1 MGAAA
6 PISRD
11 HPMTDSDRPL
21 LPSRT
26 QLQVRWGQLYGS
38 ATSLWLAEAARKSS
52 GPLLVIAHDARQASI
67 AEDELRF
74 FCEPDMP
81 IEIFAGWETL
91 PYDLF
96 SPHPDIVSQRLRLLS
111 TLPRMTKGIVIVDLE
126 TMLQRLPPQAYI
138 DAHAFDLRVGETFDV
153 AAFRERLTGAGYVA
167 SSQVMAPGE
176 FAVRGSIVDLYPMG
190 SPTPYRLDLF
200 DDEVESIRQFDP
212 ETQRSGEKVQA
223 LRLLPAREFPL
234 TAEGINDFKRRFR
247 NRFPG
252 DLTRMS
258 IYRDIAEGAPPPGIE
273 YYLPLFFDRTATL
286 LDYLPPNTIIAA
298 EREVD
303 ALAKQAFSEIED
315 RYEQR
320 GHDAERPILLP
331 REVFMPVPE
340 FMQRLTSFRR
350 IELSRV
356 ELDPLSQTT
365 PYQNFGTRAPP
376 SLRVDQRS
384 EEPARELVN
393 YLAEFPGRV
402 LLVAESAGRR
412 ELLIDLLNKSHLR
425 PQLVESWSAFQA
437 GDQRLAITVA
447 PISTGLQIDA
457 PPSRGTGAAAR
468 AAQALPIA
476 LIAEEQLFG
485 ERARQERRRK
495 RAERDPEKIIRDLTD
510 LRPGS
515 PVVHEEYGVGRF
527 VGLTTLEVG
536 GLTSE
541 FLVLEYAEGDKL
553 YVPVQALDLV
563 SRYTGA
569 PAEHAPLHKLGS
581 DAWEKARKKAAQRI
595 RDTAAELLDLYS
607 RRAARQGEQLVAAE
621 DDLRAFEAAFKF
633 EETPDQAQA
642 IRAVIDDL
650 ASTRPMDRVVCG
662 DVGFG
667 KTEVALRAAFVAVQ
681 AGKQVAVL
689 VPTTLLAQQHY
700 QTFVDRFADWPVRVE
715 SLSRFR
721 TAKEVNQV
729 LASLESGQTDIV
741 VGTHR
746 LLQSGVK
753 FARLGLLIIDEEHR
767 FGVKDKEKLKQLRA
781 EVDVLTLT
789 ATPIPRTLNM
799 ALGGLRE
806 LSLITTPPVSRL
818 SIKTF
823 VTQWDAA
830 TIREACLRELRRG
843 GQIYFLHNSVDT
855 IEKTARTLA
864 ELVPEARIAIGHG
877 QMRERELEQVMLD
890 FYHQRTNLLVCTTI
904 VESGIDVP
912 SANTIIIDR
921 ADKLGL
927 AQLHQLRGRVGRSHH
942 QAYAYLMTP
951 PRNLMTADAVKR
963 LEAIESLEDLGAG
976 FTLATH
982 DLEIRGA
989 GELLGEE
996 QSGQIQEIGYALYME
1011 MLERAVNALKSGKVP
1026 QLDEPMHQGPE
1037 VDLHVPALLPDAYL
1051 PDVHL
1056 RLVLYKRIAA
1066 AKTNEELREL
1076 QVEMIDRF
1084 GLLPQPAKNLFRIA
1098 EFKQAA
1104 RALGLRKIDVGPGGG
1119 SVTFE
1124 SDTKVEPGTL
1134 IRYVQRNSR
1143 THRLEGGN
1151 KLRFTMNLE
1160 QEDLRFTAVEQL
1172 LAELGRTTP
1181 TASELAAEK
1190 AREKVIAAAAAKTN
1204 PPKTAKPA
1212 PPKPTVSYKA
1222 GSGKRLKR

>member
-1 MGAAA
+1 
-6 PISRD
+6 
-11 HPMTDSDRPL
+11 
-21 LPSRT
+21 
-26 QLQVRWGQLYGS
+26 
-38 ATSLWLAEAARKSS
+38 
-52 GPLLVIAHDARQASI
+52 
-67 AEDELRF
+67 
-74 FCEPDMP
+74 
-81 IEIFAGWETL
+81 
-91 PYDLF
+91 
-96 SPHPDIVSQRLRLLS
+96 
-111 TLPRMTKGIVIVDLE
+111 MTKGIVIVDLE
-126 TMLQRLPPQAYI
+126 TVLQRLPPQAYI
-138 DAHAFDLRVGETFDV
+138 DAHAFDLRTGETFDV
-153 AAFRERLTGAGYVA
+153 AAFRERLTAAGYVS

-190 SPTPYRLDLF
+190 SDSPYRLDLF
-200 DDEVESIRQFDP
+200 DDEVESIRVFDP
-212 ETQRSGEKVQA
+212 ETQRSGDKVQA

-234 TAEGINDFKRRFR
+234 TVQGIQDFKRRFR

-258 IYRDIAEGAPPPGIE
+258 LYRDIAEGAPPPGIE
-273 YYLPLFFDRTATL
+273 YYLPLFFDGTSTL
-286 LDYLPPNTIIAA
+286 LDYLPPNSIVAA
-298 EREVD
+298 EREIE
-303 ALAKQAFSEIED
+303 ALATQAFHEVES

-331 REVFMPVPE
+331 REVFMSSAE
-340 FMQRLTSFRR
+340 FMQRMTSYRR

-356 ELDPLSQTT
+356 ELDPLTQTL
-365 PYQNFGTRAPP
+365 PYQNFATRQPP

-384 EEPARELVN
+384 EEPARELVAFLN
-393 YLAEFPGRV
+393 GFKGRV
-402 LLVAESAGRR
+402 LLAAESAGRR
-412 ELLIDLLNKSHLR
+412 EMLIDLLHKSHLQ
-425 PQLVESWSAFQA
+425 PQTVDSWSAFKS
-437 GDQRLAITVA
+437 GNEKLAITVSV
-447 PISTGLQIDA
+447 IGTGLVLDD
-457 PPSRGTGAAAR
+457 PP
-468 AAQALPIA
+468 LA
-476 LIAEEQLFG
+476 LIAEEQFFG
-485 ERARQERRRK
+485 ERARQERRR
-495 RAERDPEKIIRDLTD
+495 RRPERDPEKIIRDLTD
-510 LRPGS
+510 LTPGA

-527 VGLTTLEVG
+527 VGLTTLDVG

-553 YVPVQALDLV
+553 YVPVAALDLV

-569 PAEHAPLHKLGS
+569 PAETAPLHKLGG
-581 DAWEKARKKAAQRI
+581 DAWEKARKRAAQKI

-607 RRAARQGEQLVAAE
+607 RRAARQGEQLAANE

-633 EETPDQAQA
+633 EETPDQASA
-642 IRAVIDDL
+642 IRAVVEDL
-650 ASTRPMDRVVCG
+650 GSGRPMDRVVCG

-700 QTFVDRFADWPVRVE
+700 QTFADRFADWPVRVE

-721 TAKEVNQV
+721 SAKEVNQV
-729 LASLESGQTDIV
+729 IETLESGQTDIV

-746 LLQSGVK
+746 LLQNQVK
-753 FARLGLLIIDEEHR
+753 FAQLGLLIIDEEHR
-767 FGVKDKEKLKQLRA
+767 FGVKDKEKMKQLRA

-799 ALGGLRE
+799 AMGGLRE
-806 LSLITTPPVSRL
+806 LSLITTPPAARL

-823 VTQWDAA
+823 VSQWDPA
-830 TIREACLRELRRG
+830 TIREACLREIRRG
-843 GQIYFLHNSVDT
+843 GQIYFVHNAVDT
-855 IEKTARTLA
+855 IEKTARTLQ
-864 ELVPEARIAIGHG
+864 ELVPEARIAVGHG
-877 QMRERELEQVMLD
+877 QMRERELEQIMLD
-890 FYHQRTNLLVCTTI
+890 FYHQRCNVLVCTTI

-951 PRNLMTADAVKR
+951 PRNLMTGDAVKR

-1026 QLDEPMHQGPE
+1026 NLDQPMHQGPE
-1037 VDLHVPALLPDAYL
+1037 VDLHVPSLLPDEYL

-1066 AKTNEELREL
+1066 AKNNEELREL

-1084 GLLPQPAKNLFRIA
+1084 GLLPPPAKNLFRIA
-1098 EFKQAA
+1098 EFKQTA
-1104 RALGLRKIDVGPGGG
+1104 RTLGLRKIDVGPGGG

-1124 SDTKVEPGTL
+1124 SDTKVEPGAL
-1134 IRYVQRNSR
+1134 IRFVQRNSR
-1143 THRLEGGN
+1143 THRLEGGS
-1151 KLRFTMNLE
+1151 KLKFMLKLE
-1160 QEDLRFTAVEQL
+1160 QEELRFTAVEQL
-1172 LAELGRTTP
+1172 LTELSRASPTPAEQ
-1181 TASELAAEK
+1181 AAEQ
-1190 AREKVIAAAAAKTN
+1190 AREKTIAAAANKGQ
-1204 PPKTAKPA
+1204 K
-1212 PPKPTVSYKA
+1212 VSHGK
-1222 GSGKRLKR
+1222 GTPDKSGDRQRTKR

>member
-1 MGAAA
+1 M
-6 PISRD
+6 SE
-11 HPMTDSDRPL
+11 RPL
-21 LPSRT
+21 LPSRA

-38 ATSLWLAEAARKSS
+38 AISLWLAEAVRKSS
-52 GPLLVIAHDARQASI
+52 GPLLVIAHDARQASRT
-67 AEDELRF
+67 EDELRF
-74 FCEPDMP
+74 YCEPATP
-81 IEIFAGWETL
+81 IETFAGWETL

-111 TLPRMTKGIVIVDLE
+111 TLPRLSKGIVIVDLE
-126 TMLQRLPPQAYI
+126 TVLQRLPPQAYI
-138 DAHAFDLRVGETFDV
+138 DAHAFDLRTGETFDV
-153 AAFRERLTGAGYVA
+153 AAFRERLTGAGYIS

-190 SPTPYRLDLF
+190 SDSPFRLDLF
-200 DDEVESIRQFDP
+200 DDEVESIRVFDP
-212 ETQRSGEKVQA
+212 ETQRSGDKVPA

-234 TAEGINDFKRRFR
+234 TAEGIQNFKRRFR

-273 YYLPLFFDRTATL
+273 YYLPLFFDGTATL

-303 ALAKQAFSEIED
+303 ALATQAFHEVES

-331 REVFMPVPE
+331 REVFMSPAE
-340 FMQRLTSFRR
+340 FMQRMTSFRR

-356 ELDPLSQTT
+356 ELDPLTQTL
-365 PYQNFGTRAPP
+365 PYQNFATRQPP

-384 EEPARELVN
+384 EEPARELVGFVN
-393 YLAEFPGRV
+393 NFQGRV
-402 LLVAESAGRR
+402 LLAAESAGRR
-412 ELLIDLLNKSHLR
+412 EMLIDLLHKSHLR
-425 PQLVESWSAFQA
+425 PQTVDGWPAFKSSTEK
-437 GDQRLAITVA
+437 LAITVS
-447 PISTGLQIDA
+447 PISTGLLLDE
-457 PPSRGTGAAAR
+457 PP
-468 AAQALPIA
+468 LA
-476 LIAEEQLFG
+476 LIAEEQFFG
-485 ERARQERRRK
+485 ERARQERRR
-495 RAERDPEKIIRDLTD
+495 RRPERDPEKIIRDLTD
-510 LRPGS
+510 LTPGA

-527 VGLTTLEVG
+527 VGLTTLDVG

-569 PAEHAPLHKLGS
+569 PAETAPLHKLGG
-581 DAWEKARKKAAQRI
+581 DAWEKARKKAAQKI

-607 RRAARQGEQLVAAE
+607 RRAARQGEQLAASE

-642 IRAVIDDL
+642 INAVIEDL
-650 ASTRPMDRVVCG
+650 GSGRPMDRVVCG

-700 QTFVDRFADWPVRVE
+700 QTFADRFADWPVRVE

-721 TAKEVNQV
+721 STKDVNQV
-729 LASLESGQTDIV
+729 LATLESGQTDIV

-746 LLQSGVK
+746 LLQNQVK

-767 FGVKDKEKLKQLRA
+767 FGVKDKEKLKQMRA

-799 ALGGLRE
+799 AMGGLRE
-806 LSLITTPPVSRL
+806 LSLITTPPAARL

-823 VTQWDAA
+823 VSQWDPA
-830 TIREACLRELRRG
+830 TIREACLREIRRG
-843 GQIYFLHNSVDT
+843 GQIYFVHNAVDT
-855 IEKTARTLA
+855 IEKTARTLQ
-864 ELVPEARIAIGHG
+864 ELVPEARIAVGHG
-877 QMRERELEQVMLD
+877 QMRERELEQIMLD
-890 FYHQRTNLLVCTTI
+890 FYHQRCNVLVCTTI

-1026 QLDEPMHQGPE
+1026 QLDQPMHQGPE
-1037 VDLHVPALLPDAYL
+1037 VDLHVPALLPDEYL

-1066 AKTNEELREL
+1066 AKNNEELREL

-1084 GLLPQPAKNLFRIA
+1084 GLLPPPAKNLFRIA

-1119 SVTFE
+1119 SVSFE
-1124 SDTKVEPGTL
+1124 GDTNVDPGAL
-1134 IRYVQRNSR
+1134 IRFVQRNSR
-1143 THRLEGGN
+1143 THRLDGGS
-1151 KLRFTMNLE
+1151 KLKFTLKLE
-1160 QEDLRFTAVEQL
+1160 QDELRFTAVEQL
-1172 LAELGRTTP
+1172 LAELSRTTP
-1181 TASELAAEK
+1181 TPSEKAAEQ
-1190 AREKVIAAAAAKTN
+1190 AREKAIASAAAKNQNVSQGKET
-1204 PPKTAKPA
+1204 PDKSGGRQRAK
-1212 PPKPTVSYKA
+1212 
-1222 GSGKRLKR
+1222 R

>member
-1 MGAAA
+1 MSE
-6 PISRD
+6 I
-11 HPMTDSDRPL
+11 PL
-21 LPSRT
+21 LPSRA

-38 ATSLWLAEAARKSS
+38 AISLWLAEAARKSS
-52 GPLLVIAHDARQASI
+52 GPLLVIAQDARHASRT
-67 AEDELRF
+67 EDELRF
-74 FCEPDMP
+74 YCEPGTP
-81 IEIFAGWETL
+81 IETFAGWETL

-111 TLPRMTKGIVIVDLE
+111 TLPRMTRGIVIVDLE
-126 TMLQRLPPQAYI
+126 TVLQRLPPQAYI
-138 DAHAFDLRVGETFDV
+138 DAHAFDLRAGETFDV

-190 SPTPYRLDLF
+190 SDSPYRLDMF
-200 DDEVESIRQFDP
+200 DDEVESIRVFDP
-212 ETQRSGEKVQA
+212 ETQRSGDKVPA

-234 TAEGINDFKRRFR
+234 TAEGIQNFKRRFR

-273 YYLPLFFDRTATL
+273 YYLPLFFDSTATL
-286 LDYLPPNTIIAA
+286 LDYLPQNTLIAA
-298 EREVD
+298 EREIE
-303 ALAKQAFSEIED
+303 ALATQAFQEVES

-331 REVFMPVPE
+331 REVFMGAPE
-340 FMQRLTSFRR
+340 FIQRLTSYRH

-356 ELDPLSQTT
+356 ELDPLTQTL
-365 PYQNFGTRAPP
+365 PYQNFATRQPP
-376 SLRVDQRS
+376 NLRVDQRS
-384 EEPARELVN
+384 EEPARELVAFLN
-393 YLAEFPGRV
+393 GFSGRV
-402 LLVAESAGRR
+402 LLAAESAGRR
-412 ELLIDLLNKSHLR
+412 EMLIDLLHKSHLQ
-425 PQLVESWSAFQA
+425 PQTVEGWSAFKS
-437 GDQRLAITVA
+437 GNEKLAITVS
-447 PISTGLQIDA
+447 PIGTGLLLDD
-457 PPSRGTGAAAR
+457 PR
-468 AAQALPIA
+468 LA
-476 LIAEEQLFG
+476 LIAEEQFFG
-485 ERARQERRRK
+485 ERARQERRR
-495 RAERDPEKIIRDLTD
+495 RRPERDPEKIIRDLTD
-510 LRPGS
+510 LTPGA

-527 VGLTTLEVG
+527 VGLATLDVG

-563 SRYTGA
+563 SRYTGS
-569 PAEHAPLHKLGS
+569 PAEHAPLHKLGG

-607 RRAARQGEQLVAAE
+607 RRAARQGEQLMASE

-642 IRAVIDDL
+642 INSVIEDL
-650 ASTRPMDRVVCG
+650 GSGRPMDRVVCG

-700 QTFVDRFADWPVRVE
+700 QTFADRFADWPVRVE

-721 TAKEVNQV
+721 SAKEVNQV
-729 LASLESGQTDIV
+729 IQTLESGQTDIV

-746 LLQSGVK
+746 LLQNQMK

-767 FGVKDKEKLKQLRA
+767 FGVKDKEKLKQMRA

-799 ALGGLRE
+799 AMGGLRE
-806 LSLITTPPVSRL
+806 LSLITTPPAARL

-823 VTQWDAA
+823 VSQWDTA
-830 TIREACLRELRRG
+830 TIREACLREIRRG
-843 GQIYFLHNSVDT
+843 GQIYFVHNAVET

-864 ELVPEARIAIGHG
+864 ELVPEARIAVGHG
-877 QMRERELEQVMLD
+877 QMRERELEQIMLD
-890 FYHQRTNLLVCTTI
+890 FYHQRCNVLVCTTI

-951 PRNLMTADAVKR
+951 PRNLMTSDAVKR

-1026 QLDEPMHQGPE
+1026 QLDQPMHQGPE
-1037 VDLHVPALLPDAYL
+1037 VDLHVPSLLPDDYL

-1066 AKTNEELREL
+1066 AKTNDELREL

-1084 GLLPQPAKNLFRIA
+1084 GLLPPPAKNLFRIA

-1104 RALGLRKIDVGPGGG
+1104 RTLGLRKIDVGPGGG

-1124 SDTKVEPGTL
+1124 SDTKVEPGSL

-1143 THRLEGGN
+1143 THRLEGGS
-1151 KLRFTMNLE
+1151 KLKFTLRLE
-1160 QEDLRFTAVEQL
+1160 QDELRFTAVEQL
-1172 LAELGRTTP
+1172 LAELSRTAP
-1181 TASELAAEK
+1181 TASEIAAEQ
-1190 AREKVIAAAAAKTN
+1190 AREKAIAAAASKSQKPEPKGVPDKSRGGQRAK
-1204 PPKTAKPA
+1204 
-1212 PPKPTVSYKA
+1212 
-1222 GSGKRLKR
+1222 R

>member
-1 MGAAA
+1 
-6 PISRD
+6 
-11 HPMTDSDRPL
+11 MTDSDRPI

-38 ATSLWLAEAARKSS
+38 ATALWLAKAARKSS
-52 GPLLVIAHDARQASI
+52 QPMLVIAHDARAASRI
-67 AEDELRF
+67 EDELRF
-74 FCEPDMP
+74 FCEPGTT
-81 IEIFAGWETL
+81 IETFAGWETL

-96 SPHPDIVSQRLRLLS
+96 SPHPDIISQRVRLLS
-111 TLPRMTKGIVIVDLE
+111 TLPRLTQGIVIVDLE
-126 TMLQRLPPQAYI
+126 TTLQRLPPQAYI
-138 DAHAFDLRVGETFDV
+138 DAHAFDLRAGESFDV
-153 AAFRERLTGAGYVA
+153 AAFRDRLAGAGYVA

-176 FAVRGSIVDLYPMG
+176 FAVRGSIIDLYPMG
-190 SPTPYRLDLF
+190 SDSPYRLDMF
-200 DDEVESIRQFDP
+200 DDEVESIRKFDP
-212 ETQRSGEKVQA
+212 ETQRSGDKVPA

-234 TAEGINDFKRRFR
+234 TAEGIQNFKRRFR

-258 IYRDIAEGAPPPGIE
+258 TYRDIAEGAPPPGIE
-273 YYLPLFFDRTATL
+273 YYMPLFFDGTSTL
-286 LDYLPPNTIIAA
+286 LDYLPPNTIIAV
-298 EREVD
+298 EREID
-303 ALAKQAFSEIED
+303 SMATQAFTEIEN

-320 GHDAERPILLP
+320 GHDVDRPILLP
-331 REVFMPVPE
+331 REVFMPVAE
-340 FMQRLTSFRR
+340 LMQRMTSYRR

-356 ELDPLSQTT
+356 ELDPLMQTL
-365 PYQNFGTRAPP
+365 PYQNFGTRVPP

-393 YLAEFPGRV
+393 FLGAFPGRV
-402 LLVAESAGRR
+402 LLAAESAGRR
-412 ELLIDLLNKSHLR
+412 EMLIDLLHKSHLK
-425 PQLVESWSAFQA
+425 PQLVENWSAFEA
-437 GDQRLAITVA
+437 GDDRVAITVS
-447 PISTGLQIDA
+447 PISTGFQLEH
-457 PPSRGTGAAAR
+457 PPLAM
-468 AAQALPIA
+468 
-476 LIAEEQLFG
+476 IAEEQLFG
-485 ERARQERRRK
+485 ERAKQERRR
-495 RAERDPEKIIRDLTD
+495 RRPERDPEKIIRDLTD
-510 LRPGS
+510 LLPGS

-527 VGLTTLEVG
+527 VGLATLDVG

-541 FLVLEYAEGDKL
+541 FLVLEYADGDKL

-569 PAEHAPLHKLGS
+569 PAEHAPLHKLGG
-581 DAWEKARKKAAQRI
+581 DAWEKARKRAAQRI

-607 RRAARQGEQLVAAE
+607 RRAARQGEQLIAPE

-633 EETPDQAQA
+633 EETPDQAAA
-642 IRAVIDDL
+642 IRSVVDDL
-650 ASTRPMDRVVCG
+650 ASGRPMDRVVCG

-681 AGKQVAVL
+681 AGKQVVVL

-700 QTFVDRFADWPVRVE
+700 QTFADRFADWPVRVE

-721 TAKEVNQV
+721 TTKEVNQV
-729 LASLESGQTDIV
+729 METLESGQTDIV

-746 LLQSGVK
+746 LLQTGVK
-753 FARLGLLIIDEEHR
+753 FARLGLIIIDEEHR

-799 ALGGLRE
+799 AMGGLRE

-823 VTQWDAA
+823 VSQWDTA
-830 TIREACLRELRRG
+830 TIREACLREIRRG
-843 GQIYFLHNSVDT
+843 GQIYFLHNAVDT

-864 ELVPEARIAIGHG
+864 ELVPEARIAVGHG

-890 FYHQRTNLLVCTTI
+890 FYHQRSNLLVCTTI

-989 GELLGEE
+989 GELLGEG
-996 QSGQIQEIGYALYME
+996 QSGQIEEIGYALYME

-1037 VDLHVPALLPDAYL
+1037 VDLHVPSLLPNEYL

-1066 AKTNEELREL
+1066 AKTHEELREL

-1084 GLLPQPAKNLFRIA
+1084 GLLPPPAKNLFRIA
-1098 EFKQAA
+1098 EFKQAS
-1104 RALGLRKIDVGPGGG
+1104 RTLGLRKIDVGPGGG

-1124 SDTKVEPGTL
+1124 GDTKVEPGAL
-1134 IRYVQRNSR
+1134 IRFVQRNSR
-1143 THRLEGGN
+1143 THRLDGGN
-1151 KLRFTMNLE
+1151 KLKFTMNLE
-1160 QEDLRFTAVEQL
+1160 QEELRFSQVEQL
-1172 LAELGRTTP
+1172 LAELSKATP

-1190 AREKVIAAAAAKTN
+1190 AREKTIATAATKASP
-1204 PPKTAKPA
+1204 PPKTSPS
-1212 PPKPTVSYKA
+1212 KPTVSYKPSS
-1222 GSGKRLKR
+1222 SGKPQKFRR

>member
-1 MGAAA
+1 
-6 PISRD
+6 
-11 HPMTDSDRPL
+11 MTDSDRPI
-21 LPSRT
+21 LPTRN

-38 ATSLWLAEAARKSS
+38 ATALWLAEAARKSS
-52 GPLLVIAHDARQASI
+52 QPMLMIAHDARAASRI
-67 AEDELRF
+67 EDELRF
-74 FCEPDMP
+74 FCEPGTS
-81 IEIFAGWETL
+81 IETFAGWETL

-111 TLPRMTKGIVIVDLE
+111 TLPRLTQGIVIVDLE

-138 DAHAFDLRVGETFDV
+138 DAHAFDLRAGETFDV
-153 AAFRERLTGAGYVA
+153 AAFRDRLAGAGYVA

-176 FAVRGSIVDLYPMG
+176 FAVRGSIIDLYPMG
-190 SPTPYRLDLF
+190 SDTPYRLDMF
-200 DDEVESIRQFDP
+200 DDEVESIRKFDP
-212 ETQRSGEKVQA
+212 ETQRSGDKVPA

-234 TAEGINDFKRRFR
+234 TAEGIQNFKRRFR

-273 YYLPLFFDRTATL
+273 YYLPLFFDKTATL
-286 LDYLPPNTIIAA
+286 LDYLPANTIIAV
-298 EREVD
+298 EREID
-303 ALAKQAFSEIED
+303 SMTTQAFTEIEN

-320 GHDAERPILLP
+320 GHDVDRPILLP
-331 REVFMPVPE
+331 REVFMPVAE
-340 FMQRLTSFRR
+340 LMQRMTSYRR

-356 ELDPLSQTT
+356 ELDPLTQTL
-365 PYQNFGTRAPP
+365 PYQNFATRVPP
-376 SLRVDQRS
+376 SLRVEQRN

-393 YLAEFPGRV
+393 FVGAFSGRV
-402 LLVAESAGRR
+402 LLAAESAGRR
-412 ELLIDLLNKSHLR
+412 EMLIDLLHKSHLK
-425 PQLVESWSAFQA
+425 PQLVESWSAFEA
-437 GDQRLAITVA
+437 SDERLAITVS
-447 PISTGLQIDA
+447 PISTGLQLDD
-457 PPSRGTGAAAR
+457 PP
-468 AAQALPIA
+468 LA

-485 ERARQERRRK
+485 ERARQERRR
-495 RAERDPEKIIRDLTD
+495 RRPERDPEKIIRDLTD
-510 LRPGS
+510 LHAGS

-527 VGLTTLEVG
+527 VGLATLDVG

-569 PAEHAPLHKLGS
+569 PAEQAPLHKLGG

-607 RRAARQGEQLVAAE
+607 RRAARQGEQLVAPE

-633 EETPDQAQA
+633 EETPDQAAA
-642 IRAVIDDL
+642 IRSVVDDL
-650 ASTRPMDRVVCG
+650 GSGRPMDRVVCG

-681 AGKQVAVL
+681 AGKQVVVL

-700 QTFVDRFADWPVRVE
+700 QTFADRFADWPVRVE

-721 TAKEVNQV
+721 TTKEVNQV
-729 LASLESGQTDIV
+729 METLESGQTDIV

-753 FARLGLLIIDEEHR
+753 FARLGLIVIDEEHR

-799 ALGGLRE
+799 AMGGLRE

-823 VTQWDAA
+823 VSQWDTA
-830 TIREACLRELRRG
+830 TIREACLREIRRG
-843 GQIYFLHNSVDT
+843 GQIYFLHNAVDT

-864 ELVPEARIAIGHG
+864 ELVPEARIAVGHG

-890 FYHQRTNLLVCTTI
+890 FYHQRSNLLVCTTI

-989 GELLGEE
+989 GELLGDE

-1026 QLDEPMHQGPE
+1026 QLDQPMHQGPE
-1037 VDLHVPALLPDAYL
+1037 VDLHTPALLPDEYL

-1084 GLLPQPAKNLFRIA
+1084 GLLPPPAKNLFRIA

-1104 RALGLRKIDVGPGGG
+1104 RTLGLRKIDVGPGGG

-1124 SDTKVEPGTL
+1124 GDTKVEPGTL
-1134 IRYVQRNSR
+1134 IRFVQRNSR
-1143 THRLEGGN
+1143 THRLDGGN
-1151 KLRFTMNLE
+1151 KLKFTMNLE
-1160 QEDLRFTAVEQL
+1160 QEELRFTQVEQL
-1172 LAELGRTTP
+1172 LSELSKATP
-1181 TASELAAEK
+1181 TAAELAAEK
-1190 AREKVIAAAAAKTN
+1190 AREKTIAAAATKAN
-1204 PPKTAKPA
+1204 PPPKTP
-1212 PPKPTVSYKA
+1212 PPKPSVSYKP
-1222 GSGKRLKR
+1222 SKPYRR